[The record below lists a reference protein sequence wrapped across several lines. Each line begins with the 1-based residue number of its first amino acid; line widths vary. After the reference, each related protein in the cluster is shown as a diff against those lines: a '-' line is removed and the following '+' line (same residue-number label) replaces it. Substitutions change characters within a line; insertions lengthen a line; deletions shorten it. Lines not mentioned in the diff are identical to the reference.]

1 MPRLLET
8 AKAHAPILLRFI
20 GAGIIGTAVHFGVLA
35 LFFEVFDFTVI
46 PGTTISFI
54 TAWSVS
60 FLLQKHWTFQNND
73 HERLIRQILSYVAIA
88 VLNIF
93 VNALLM
99 HIFVNELE
107 HHYLL
112 GQLFTTAIIAAES
125 FVLYRLVV
133 FPQKA

>member
-1 MPRLLET
+1 MLRLLET

-20 GAGIIGTAVHFGVLA
+20 GAGIIGTAVHFSVLA
-35 LFFEVFDFTVI
+35 LFVEVFDFTVI
-46 PGTTISFI
+46 PGTTIAFI

-73 HERLIRQILSYVAIA
+73 QERLIRQILSYVAIA
-88 VLNIF
+88 FLNIF